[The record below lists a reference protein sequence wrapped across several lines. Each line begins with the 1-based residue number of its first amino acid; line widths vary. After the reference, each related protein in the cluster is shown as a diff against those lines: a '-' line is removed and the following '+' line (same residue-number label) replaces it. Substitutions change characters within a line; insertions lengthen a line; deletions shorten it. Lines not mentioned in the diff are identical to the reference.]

1 MDLLK
6 HVQLMAQSDVKYG
19 FAAANAMV
27 KSRHLRNVLIL
38 KDGQVEDRVEGA
50 DRVQE
55 IQKNNLKNQ
64 VKQNAFTT

>member
-19 FAAANAMV
+19 FAAASASA
-27 KSRHLRNVLIL
+27 KDRHLRNVLIL
-38 KDGQVEDRVEGA
+38 KGDRAEELVEGEDLA
-50 DRVQE
+50 QK

-64 VKQNAFTT
+64 VK